1 MFNCY
6 LSNYLLNDSKYKD
19 LADNK
24 LFDGLAI
31 PNSYIV
37 TNVACNQCKESEE
50 YEDYKHYQQLEKL
63 ENNPIVI
70 SSIIDDKLINDF
82 IGVVDLNRKYSKATK
97 DKKTRKKN
105 YKTKQVVS
113 KKK

>member
-19 LADNK
+19 LANNK

-50 YEDYKHYQQLEKL
+50 YEEYKHYQQLEKL
-63 ENNPIVI
+63 GTLNLNITRVKRVETKINFMK
-70 SSIIDDKLINDF
+70 IDLDNL
-82 IGVVDLNRKYSKATK
+82 
-97 DKKTRKKN
+97 
-105 YKTKQVVS
+105 
-113 KKK
+113 